1 MHSKSDNVE
10 IMINYELNEFI
21 KQIFYSLKNWYE
33 NNFESIK
40 DSEFVFDYDKLLC
53 YKYHKINLNCG
64 GSYID
69 SPDWIK
75 NKKAAISPINSKD
88 NKCFQNVVIVVL
100 TYEK

>member
-40 DSEFVFDYDKLLC
+40 DSEFVFDYDKLLY
-53 YKYHKINLNCG
+53 YKYHK
-64 GSYID
+64 
-69 SPDWIK
+69 
-75 NKKAAISPINSKD
+75 
-88 NKCFQNVVIVVL
+88 
-100 TYEK
+100 